1 MDPVF
6 LGLDEA
12 LEIHRDQIERYGGS
26 AGVRDMALLQSS
38 LAMPRAGSGGQYF
51 HTDLHEMAAAYLF
64 HVVKNHP
71 FVDGNKRVG
80 AMAAFV
86 FLELNDLRLEVSE
99 PAFEKRVLSVA
110 EGKSDKATV
119 AAFFR
124 KHAKDRATHRQ

>member
-1 MDPVF
+1 MAPVF

-12 LEIHRDQIERYGGS
+12 LEIHEDQIERYGGR
-26 AGVRDMALLQSS
+26 AGIRDMALLQSA

-51 HTDLHEMAAAYLF
+51 HADIHEMAAAYLF
-64 HVVKNHP
+64 HLVQNHP

-86 FLELNDLRLEVSE
+86 FFELNGLTLEAPE
-99 PAFEKRVLSVA
+99 PAFEKLVLSVA
-110 EGKSDKATV
+110 EGKSDKAAI

-124 KHAKDRATHRQ
+124 KHARDC

>member
-6 LGLDEA
+6 LELEESV
-12 LEIHRDQIERYGGS
+12 EIHRDQIERYGGRT
-26 AGVRDMALLQSS
+26 GIRDMALLQSA

-51 HTDLHEMAAAYLF
+51 HTDLPEMAAAYLF
-64 HVVKNHP
+64 HIVKNHP

-86 FLELNDLRLEVSE
+86 FLELNGITLEARE
-99 PAFEKRVLSVA
+99 PAFEKVVLSVA
-110 EGKSDKATV
+110 EGKSDKAAV

-124 KHAKDRATHRQ
+124 KHAKD